1 MLKEAKQNF
10 FLNVPFVKLSVL
22 MLNVKQSFYT
32 SIRSYFISSSQIQQ
46 YIYLQWPFI
55 LLKVWFG

>member
-1 MLKEAKQNF
+1 MLKETKQNF

-22 MLNVKQSFYT
+22 MLNVKQCFYT

-55 LLKVWFG
+55 LLKV